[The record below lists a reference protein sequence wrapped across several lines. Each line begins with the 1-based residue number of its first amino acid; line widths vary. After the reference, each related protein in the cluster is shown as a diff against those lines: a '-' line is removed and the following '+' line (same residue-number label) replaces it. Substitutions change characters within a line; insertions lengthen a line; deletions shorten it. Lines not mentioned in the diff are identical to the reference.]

1 VRARRNALGEHEEV
15 LVDVR
20 LHPLSLLRPL
30 VLAILG
36 IALPALGLIDEP
48 HWPDI
53 ARYALLGVLVLALL
67 FGAARVLGWRARR
80 LVVTN
85 ERLIVRAG
93 LLGRRGSEVP
103 LRRII
108 SLQTHQ
114 RFLERLVGRGTI
126 SIETAGE
133 GTPFVLEEVS
143 RPLGI
148 ARTINSAIDAVLG
161 IDAVPERSRIGSVGE
176 VLGRLHALYRSGF
189 ITKVELDERSAALD
203 EHG

>member
-1 VRARRNALGEHEEV
+1 MRAHRNALGEHEQV

-20 LHPLSLLRPL
+20 LHPLSLVRPVVIA
-30 VLAILG
+30 VLG
-36 IALPALGLIDEP
+36 VALPALGLIDEP
-48 HWPDI
+48 HWPVI
-53 ARYALLGVLVLALL
+53 ARYALLGVLGLSLL
-67 FGAARVLGWRARR
+67 VGAARILGWRARR

-93 LLGRRGSEVP
+93 LLQRRGSEVP

-114 RFLERLVGRGTI
+114 RLLERLVGRGTI

-133 GTPFVLEEVS
+133 STPFVLEEVS

-148 ARTINSAIDAVLG
+148 ARTINAAIDAVLG
-161 IDAVPERSRIGSVGE
+161 IDSTPERSRIGSVGE
-176 VLGRLHALYRSGF
+176 VVGRLQALYRSGF

-203 EHG
+203 ER